1 MTQEKTQQKIQK
13 LIQRYEEEIDQ
24 LIGEKNKCSPLEEIY
39 GIREIKISD
48 RQSFVAELR
57 ALL

>member
-1 MTQEKTQQKIQK
+1 MQEKIQQNIQQ
-13 LIQRYEEEIDQ
+13 LIQDYEEEIDR
-24 LIGEKNKCSPLEEIY
+24 LIQEKNKCSPSEEIY